1 MKGVVISNW
10 RSVTVR
16 FCPLRGWVG
25 RFVALLV
32 VCVVGIGS
40 QRPTAA
46 EENQY
51 ITGQLLVASPKMKD
65 SHFVETV
72 VYMIRHDEEG
82 AMGVVINR
90 PLAKGS
96 ISDLLKGL
104 GVKSKG
110 ASGEI
115 TLHYGGPVKSKQGFV
130 LHSNDYVRNG
140 TIVVQDGFAL
150 SGDTEVLRAI
160 SRGTGPRQ
168 SILVLGYAGW
178 APGQLEAE
186 MERKDWFVIPA
197 EEALIFDED
206 AETKWEKA
214 KDRRRIKI

>member
-1 MKGVVISNW
+1 MNGVVISNW
-10 RSVTVR
+10 RSVTVGPW
-16 FCPLRGWVG
+16 PLRGLVC
-25 RFVALLV
+25 RIVALLV
-32 VCVVGIGS
+32 VCVMGIGL
-40 QRPTAA
+40 QRPAAA
-46 EENQY
+46 EEKQFL
-51 ITGQLLVASPKMKD
+51 TGQLLVAAPEMKD
-65 SHFVETV
+65 SHFGETV
-72 VYMIRHDEEG
+72 IYMVRHNEEG

-90 PLAKGS
+90 PLAKGP

-104 GVKSKG
+104 GVKSEG

-115 TLHYGGPVKSKQGFV
+115 TLHYGGPVEPKQGLV
-130 LHSNDYVRNG
+130 LHSSDYIRNG

-150 SGDTEVLRAI
+150 TGDTEILRAI
-160 SRGTGPRQ
+160 SRGTGPRR

-206 AETKWEKA
+206 AETKWERA